1 MLGVAAVGGVALA
14 AFSPADAACFSAL
27 LPDLPRPAA
36 GRRASHAPRRQQS
49 LDREASA
56 EPSGNW
62 DDDEE
67 WTRSKRKVIT
77 LFNSLRAWIAET
89 LSAG

>member
-1 MLGVAAVGGVALA
+1 MGGFALT
-14 AFSPADAACFSAL
+14 AFSPTDAACFSAL

-36 GRRASHAPRRQQS
+36 GRRASHASRRQQS
-49 LDREASA
+49 LEREASA

-67 WTRSKRKVIT
+67 WTRSKRKVGT
-77 LFNSLRAWIAET
+77 LSNSLRALIAET
-89 LSAG
+89 SSAG